1 MVNSLPQQHADES
14 SLQHYVMVIFTEK
27 PSENII
33 LAKLAIGYE
42 RQQGIKVDLLL
53 EELPRNIC
61 PEHHKERREKR
72 AEALEKRFQNSQ
84 DVVYVDSADYGDS
97 RGMVVAVV
105 NSDKELIAS
114 GSVTTDRA
122 ETDEESVIVGTI
134 AKTIVRD
141 SQVSGKELHK
151 RKDLT

>member
-1 MVNSLPQQHADES
+1 M
-14 SLQHYVMVIFTEK
+14 
-27 PSENII
+27 
-33 LAKLAIGYE
+33 
-42 RQQGIKVDLLL
+42 
-53 EELPRNIC
+53 
-61 PEHHKERREKR
+61 
-72 AEALEKRFQNSQ
+72 
-84 DVVYVDSADYGDS
+84 VYVDSADYGDS